1 MPCAFEK
8 SWIISFPRVIRDD
21 LGKFSG
27 RVFYTGRQL
36 HFADVPIGKN
46 LIAKVPHEM
55 AEFLKK
61 ETVANFTFHS
71 FRRSSATAAADSGA
85 TAQQMVDFFGWN
97 NHSMP
102 QEYISTSKG
111 AVNMMAQNLAPTV
124 SEANKSS
131 EEETAT
137 ERSFDKNVAFSSN
150 NTDLFSICDRNRVV
164 QNNEKVIFINNFNGS
179 INL

>member
-1 MPCAFEK
+1 M
-8 SWIISFPRVIRDD
+8 IRDD

-85 TAQQMVDFFGWN
+85 TAQQTVDFFGWN

-102 QEYISTSKG
+102 KNTFNQQRCSKFG
-111 AVNMMAQNLAPTV
+111 FYC
-124 SEANKSS
+124 
-131 EEETAT
+131 
-137 ERSFDKNVAFSSN
+137 ERDKKKF
-150 NTDLFSICDRNRVV
+150 
-164 QNNEKVIFINNFNGS
+164 
-179 INL
+179 